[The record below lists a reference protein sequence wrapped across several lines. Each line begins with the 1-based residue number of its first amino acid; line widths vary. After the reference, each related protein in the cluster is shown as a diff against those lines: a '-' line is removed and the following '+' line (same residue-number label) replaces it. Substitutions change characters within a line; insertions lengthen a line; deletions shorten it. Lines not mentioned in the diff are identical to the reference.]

1 MLPTRFASESSNK
14 DVSTGTFFRSGIIR
28 IQGVLVIH
36 RRVLVTSIKT
46 NSLSCFFLF
55 IFKSGQ
61 SCNALRGGDIIYVIG
76 AIKNCTKTWAG
87 KWCEFSNTKRAAITT
102 GLIRSTRRFCQITP
116 WWIIFITWTCQTR
129 GVKIADSKAFDGVG
143 IHVF

>member
-76 AIKNCTKTWAG
+76 AIKTVRRLEQANGANFPIPN
-87 KWCEFSNTKRAAITT
+87 EPPLLPDLLEAPEDLSNYTM
-102 GLIRSTRRFCQITP
+102 
-116 WWIIFITWTCQTR
+116 
-129 GVKIADSKAFDGVG
+129 VNY
-143 IHVF
+143 IHHVNLSNQRC